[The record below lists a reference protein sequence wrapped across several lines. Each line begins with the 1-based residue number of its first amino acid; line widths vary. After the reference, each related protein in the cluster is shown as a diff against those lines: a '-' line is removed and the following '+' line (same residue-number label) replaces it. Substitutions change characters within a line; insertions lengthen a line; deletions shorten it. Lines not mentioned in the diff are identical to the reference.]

1 MSLPRY
7 KITMLALS
15 LGMACTFVGCSS
27 NPAKKELA
35 DLGPKASE
43 ETYFSAAQTALD
55 KGQYNEAEKNLQSID
70 TYFPT
75 GTHISQAQLELIYVK
90 FQQKDYPGVVT
101 AADRFIR
108 LNPESP
114 NLEYAYYARGV
125 ANMEQNYEG
134 LIRYTSLKQSH
145 RDVGYLKIAYQNFVD
160 FIRRYPSSQ
169 YAVDAAE
176 RMRFIGQELAEHEM
190 EAARFN
196 IERKAWIAAV
206 ERGQWVIEHYPDT
219 PQIPEALAT
228 VAYGYHELGDQKTA
242 QQYTDIIKLNY
253 PSLLKANG
261 TVNLSAARQE
271 GSFLNRATLG
281 IFGRGEQ
288 NVIRSNENG
297 EAPRSLTNRLS
308 FGLLGK
314 PDAEQPKTAPVNA
327 ETTTEHRSLTN
338 RLTFGLLGKPETEQP
353 KTAPVEAAPATE
365 QRSLTNRLTFGLLGK
380 PATEQSAAPEA
391 KVVEPQAQPTT
402 PKRSWLNRLSLGL
415 VDKPTAAT
423 E

>member
-27 NPAKKELA
+27 NPAKKEPA

-114 NLEYAYYARGV
+114 SLEYAYYARGV

-160 FIRRYPSSQ
+160 FVRRYPSSQ

-196 IERKAWIAAV
+196 IERKAWIAAI

-228 VAYGYHELGDQKTA
+228 VAYGYTALGDQKTA

-253 PSLLKANG
+253 PSLLKSNG

-288 NVIRSNENG
+288 NTVRQNAHG

-314 PDAEQPKTAPVNA
+314 PTVDTPAVKPTAP
-327 ETTTEHRSLTN
+327 TEPERSLTN
-338 RLTFGLLGKPETEQP
+338 RLTFGLLGKSDTEAVVTEPVVSTKPE
-353 KTAPVEAAPATE
+353 
-365 QRSLTNRLTFGLLGK
+365 RSLTNKLSFGLFDK
-380 PATEQSAAPEA
+380 PVTSTTTEPQ
-391 KVVEPQAQPTT
+391 VVEPKAQPVQE
-402 PKRSWLNRLSLGL
+402 KRSWLNRLSFGL
-415 VDKPTAAT
+415 ADKPTPSA